1 MKQKAFTLIE
11 ILVVVIVL
19 GVFAAIAYPNVIKWI
34 TEREVKAEVYKTI
47 NFIDEMKSLATSGK
61 YGIVTVA
68 LKPNVEVYT
77 MSNENYFNTYKSI
90 TANNTYKN
98 NMSCDQGHRQN
109 GFVRNRN
116 LSTVFDLSQMVFP
129 QYGSDQIV
137 FVYPNAAHNPVGTF
151 LCISKEGQLLK
162 YMRTRKTERDPSTGK
177 YVDIFIFCSKSNTTQ
192 SSCKYNARQ
201 DFMYKITI
209 DKFVNTKVYKLV
221 KKSTWKKIDG

>member
-19 GVFAAIAYPNVIKWI
+19 GVFGAIAYPNVTKWI
-34 TEREVKAEVYKTI
+34 TEREVKSEVYKAI
-47 NFIDEMKSLATSGK
+47 SFIDEMKSLATSGK
-61 YGIVTVA
+61 YGIVQVA

-77 MSNENYFNTYKSI
+77 MSNENYFNTYKSV

-98 NMSCDQGHRQN
+98 NMSCDQGTRQS
-109 GFVRNRN
+109 GFIRNRN
-116 LSTVFDLSQMVFP
+116 LSTISFP
-129 QYGSDQIV
+129 MNGSDHV
-137 FVYPNAAHNPVGTF
+137 VYVYPNGAHNPVGTF

-177 YVDIFIFCSKSNTTQ
+177 NVDIFIFCSKSNTNQ
-192 SSCKYNARQ
+192 SSCRYNTRE

-209 DKFVNTKVYKLV
+209 DKSVNTKVYKLV

>member
-19 GVFAAIAYPNVIKWI
+19 GVFGAIAYPNVIKWI
-34 TEREVKAEVYKTI
+34 TDREVKAEVYKTI

-61 YGIVTVA
+61 YGIVQVV
-68 LKPNVEVYT
+68 LKPNIEIYT

-98 NMSCDQGHRQN
+98 NMSCNFGTKQG

-116 LSTVFDLSQMVFP
+116 LSTISFP
-129 QYGSDQIV
+129 MSGSDHV
-137 FVYPNAAHNPVGTF
+137 VYVYPNAAHNPVGTF

-177 YVDIFIFCSKSNTTQ
+177 NIDIFIFCSKSNTTQ
-192 SSCKYNARQ
+192 SSCRYNARE

>member
-1 MKQKAFTLIE
+1 VKQKAFTLIE

-19 GVFAAIAYPNVIKWI
+19 GVFGAIAYPNVIKWI
-34 TEREVKAEVYKTI
+34 TDREVKAEVYKTI

-61 YGIVTVA
+61 YGIVQVV
-68 LKPNVEVYT
+68 LKPNIEIYT

-98 NMSCDQGHRQN
+98 NMSCNFGTKQG

-116 LSTVFDLSQMVFP
+116 LSTISFP
-129 QYGSDQIV
+129 MSGSDHV
-137 FVYPNAAHNPVGTF
+137 VYVYPNAAHNPVGTF

-177 YVDIFIFCSKSNTTQ
+177 NIDIFIFCSKSNTTQ
-192 SSCKYNARQ
+192 SSCRYNARE